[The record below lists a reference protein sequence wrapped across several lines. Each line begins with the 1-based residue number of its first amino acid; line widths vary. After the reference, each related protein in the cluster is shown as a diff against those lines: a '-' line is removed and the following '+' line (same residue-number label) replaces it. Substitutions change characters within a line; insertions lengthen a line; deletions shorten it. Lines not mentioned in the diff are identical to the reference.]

1 MENKEIQEWKDKID
15 AMSQEDMARLW
26 RFAPSG
32 HPCFI
37 MDTPVTEYFAKRF
50 EKLGGF
56 NPKISKKIGW

>member
-1 MENKEIQEWKDKID
+1 
-15 AMSQEDMARLW
+15 
-26 RFAPSG
+26 
-32 HPCFI
+32 